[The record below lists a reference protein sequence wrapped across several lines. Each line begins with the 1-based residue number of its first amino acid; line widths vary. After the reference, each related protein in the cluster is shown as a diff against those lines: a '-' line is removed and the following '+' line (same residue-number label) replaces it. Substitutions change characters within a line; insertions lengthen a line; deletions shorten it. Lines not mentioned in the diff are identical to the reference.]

1 MHLRVPRKRAGFTLI
16 ELLVVIAII
25 AVLIALLLPA
35 VQAAREA
42 ARRAQCV
49 NNLKQLGL
57 GLHNYISSQNCMP
70 PLAGNMW
77 PRGSGA
83 YPEEGNWPLGWAAAL
98 MPMMEG
104 QALSNAANYSFGA
117 DQPQN
122 YQTVCR
128 ARVATFICP
137 SESLASGPWQA
148 QSWTNYAANVGGPA
162 TLATWSGVIIPMRQT
177 APHLIGTNYPSNAG
191 TVSIASLTDGTSNT
205 VAFSERLIG
214 LASGDYTANSA
225 QAKRVVFG
233 PVPGVVPD
241 SNNQAAALAFFQAC
255 RSLPG
260 TSTTAGTANNVWI
273 AGAVWAGS
281 HGNTLRFNSYTH
293 VNTPN
298 GLSCMAEGYP
308 PGQAIDAI
316 TVSSNHSGGVNA
328 CMADGSVRF
337 IKDSIS
343 PQTWWA
349 LGTRAGGEVISSD
362 AL

>member
-1 MHLRVPRKRAGFTLI
+1 
-16 ELLVVIAII
+16 
-25 AVLIALLLPA
+25 
-35 VQAAREA
+35 
-42 ARRAQCV
+42 
-49 NNLKQLGL
+49 
-57 GLHNYISSQNCMP
+57 
-70 PLAGNMW
+70 
-77 PRGSGA
+77 
-83 YPEEGNWPLGWAAAL
+83 

-117 DQPQN
+117 SEPQN

-137 SESLASGPWQA
+137 SESLATGPWLP
-148 QSWTNYAANVGGPA
+148 QSWMNYAANVGGPA
-162 TLATWSGVIIPMRQT
+162 SLATWSGIIIPMRET
-177 APHLIGTNYPSNAG
+177 EDHKIGTNYPRNAG
-191 TVSIASLTDGTSNT
+191 TVSIASVTDGTSNT

-233 PVPGVVPD
+233 PVPAGTPD
-241 SNNQAAALAFFQAC
+241 SGNVAQALAFYQGC

-260 TSTTAGTANNVWI
+260 TSTTAGTVNNVWI

-281 HGNTLRFNSYTH
+281 HGNTLRFNAYTH

-316 TVSSNHSGGVNA
+316 TVGSNHSGGVNA

-349 LGTRAGGEVISSD
+349 VGTRAGGEVVSSD
-362 AL
+362 SL